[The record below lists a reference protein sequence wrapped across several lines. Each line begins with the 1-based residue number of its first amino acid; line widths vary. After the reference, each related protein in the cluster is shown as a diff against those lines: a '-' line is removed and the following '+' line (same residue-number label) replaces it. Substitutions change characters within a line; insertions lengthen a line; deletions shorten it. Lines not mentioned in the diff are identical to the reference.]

1 MATILVVD
9 DKDMMRDSLSLAL
22 ARAGHKAV
30 TTGDPSEAPAL
41 VRQHRPA
48 CVITDLKMP
57 KMDGIE
63 LLQKI
68 RAEHPDVPVILM
80 TAFATISTAVH
91 AIRQGAFDYVQK
103 PFESDEI
110 LVVVDRAI
118 EHGKLVAENQ
128 AFRAN
133 AEAAPPKVLIGDS
146 RQMKDV
152 RDRIRQVAGSS
163 SATVL
168 ISGESGT
175 GKENVAQVIHAQSA
189 RASRPMICLNCAA
202 LPANLLESELFGH
215 EKGAFTGADKLRKG
229 RFELA
234 DNSTLLLDEIS
245 EIDLGIQAKLLRVL
259 QERAFERVGGN
270 VTQNVDVRVIATTNR
285 HLLDWVRQGKF
296 REDLFYRLNVV
307 PIALPPLRERIE
319 DVPLLC
325 EHFLARIAARDGRPQ
340 RRFEPAALELL
351 QKYHWP
357 GNVREL
363 ENICERSVVLET
375 AGEVIRAATISP
387 WIAAIG
393 VDSAAVHDF
402 TFGVRSASAHG
413 IESPLAGASAGVGV
427 LEQLERR
434 TILKV
439 LEKHNGHRL
448 RTAKELGIGL
458 RTLGMKLKKLKDE
471 GVLVES

>member
-1 MATILVVD
+1 MATILIVD
-9 DKDMMRDSLSLAL
+9 DKEMMRDSLSLAL
-22 ARAGHKAV
+22 SRAGHKAV
-30 TTGDPSEAPAL
+30 TTGDPSEAVAL

-68 RAEHPDVPVILM
+68 RAEQPDVPVVLM
-80 TAFATISTAVH
+80 TAFATINTAVQ
-91 AIRQGAFDYVQK
+91 AMRLGAFDYVQK
-103 PFESDEI
+103 PFESEEI

-118 EHGKLVAENQ
+118 EHTKLVVENQ

-133 AEAAPPKVLIGDS
+133 AEATPPKVLVGES
-146 RQMKDV
+146 RAMLEVKE
-152 RDRIRQVAGSS
+152 RITQVAASG

-175 GKENVAQVIHAQSA
+175 GKENVAQVIHSQSA
-189 RASRPMICLNCAA
+189 RGGSGRPMICLNCAA

-259 QERAFERVGGN
+259 QERAFERVGGS
-270 VTQNVDVRVIATTNR
+270 VTQQVDVRVIATTNR
-285 HLLDWVRQGKF
+285 NLLDWVRQGKF
-296 REDLFYRLNVV
+296 REDLYYRLNVV
-307 PIALPPLRERIE
+307 PIHLAPVRERME
-319 DVPLLC
+319 DVPALC
-325 EHFLARIAARDGRPQ
+325 DHFLGRIAARDGRPV
-340 RRFEPAALELL
+340 RKFEPRAMEIL

-363 ENICERSVVLET
+363 ENICERSVVLEI
-375 AGEVIRAATISP
+375 GETIRAATIAP
-387 WIAAIG
+387 WLSTIG
-393 VDSAAVHDF
+393 VMGEITVPLGGNGDGAAS
-402 TFGVRSASAHG
+402 GVG
-413 IESPLAGASAGVGV
+413 INGGV
-427 LEQLERR
+427 LEELERR

-439 LEKHNGHRL
+439 LDKHNGHRL

-458 RTLGMKLKKLKDE
+458 RTLGMKLKKFKEE
-471 GVLVES
+471 GVLVEN

>member
-1 MATILVVD
+1 MATILIVD
-9 DKDMMRDSLSLAL
+9 DKEMMRDSLSLAM

-68 RAEHPDVPVILM
+68 RAESPDVPVVLM
-80 TAFATISTAVH
+80 TAFATIGTAVQ
-91 AIRQGAFDYVQK
+91 AMRLGAFDYVQK
-103 PFESDEI
+103 PFESEEI
-110 LVVVDRAI
+110 LVIVDRAI
-118 EHGKLVAENQ
+118 EHGKLVADNQ
-128 AFRAN
+128 VFRAN
-133 AEAAPPKVLIGDS
+133 AEATPPKVLVGDS
-146 RQMKDV
+146 PLLRDV
-152 RDRIRQVAGSS
+152 RERIKQVAASS

-175 GKENVAQVIHAQSA
+175 GKENVAQVIHSQSG
-189 RASRPMICLNCAA
+189 RSGRPMVCLNCAA

-234 DNSTLLLDEIS
+234 DCSTLLLDEIS

-270 VTQNVDVRVIATTNR
+270 VTQQVDVRVIATTNR
-285 HLLDWVRQGKF
+285 NLAEWVKQGKF

-307 PIALPPLRERIE
+307 PIPLPPLRDRLQ
-319 DVPLLC
+319 DVPMLC
-325 EHFLARIAARDGRPQ
+325 EHFLQRIAARDGRPQ
-340 RRFEPAALELL
+340 RTFEPRAIDLL

-363 ENICERSVVLET
+363 ENICERSVVLEV
-375 AGEVIRAATISP
+375 GETLRASTISP
-387 WIAAIG
+387 WLATIG
-393 VDSAAVHDF
+393 VSEDAIAGL
-402 TFGVRSASAHG
+402 TASN
-413 IESPLAGASAGVGV
+413 GV
-427 LEQLERR
+427 LEELERR
-434 TILKV
+434 TILKT
-439 LEKHNGHRL
+439 LDKHNGHRL

-458 RTLGMKLKKLKDE
+458 RTLGMKLKKLKDD
-471 GVLVES
+471 GILVEA

>member
-1 MATILVVD
+1 MATVLIVD
-9 DKDMMRDSLSLAL
+9 DKEMMRDSLSLAL

-30 TTGDPSEAPAL
+30 TTADPTEAPAL

-68 RAEHPDVPVILM
+68 RAEQPDVPVVLM
-80 TAFATISTAVH
+80 TAFATISTAVQ
-91 AIRQGAFDYVQK
+91 AMRLGAFDYVQK

-110 LVVVDRAI
+110 LVVVDRAV
-118 EHGKLVAENQ
+118 EHNKLVADNQ

-133 AEAAPPKVLIGDS
+133 AEAAPPKVLVGAS
-146 RQMKDV
+146 RNMRDV
-152 RDRIRQVAGSS
+152 HERIKQVAASNN
-163 SATVL
+163 ATVL

-175 GKENVAQVIHAQSA
+175 GKENVAQVIHSQSG
-189 RASRPMICLNCAA
+189 RAARPMVCLNCAA

-234 DNSTLLLDEIS
+234 DCSTLLLDEIS

-259 QERAFERVGGN
+259 QERAFERVGSN
-270 VTQNVDVRVIATTNR
+270 VTQQVDVRVIATTNR
-285 HLLDWVRQGKF
+285 NLAEWVKQGKF

-307 PIALPPLRERIE
+307 PITLPPLRERLE

-325 EHFLARIAARDGRPQ
+325 EHFLQRIAQRDGRPV
-340 RRFEPAALELL
+340 RVFEARAIDLL

-363 ENICERSVVLET
+363 ENICERSVVLEM
-375 AGEVIRAATISP
+375 GETIRATTISP
-387 WIAAIG
+387 WLATIGVSEQAIG
-393 VDSAAVHDF
+393 AMVE
-402 TFGVRSASAHG
+402 GNG
-413 IESPLAGASAGVGV
+413 I
-427 LEQLERR
+427 LEELERR
-434 TILKV
+434 TILQV

-458 RTLGMKLKKLKDE
+458 RTLGMKLKKLKDD
-471 GVLVES
+471 GILVES